1 MEFPKI
7 FSAPK
12 NFRTILHSKTVSS
25 SFTGSLLICTCC
37 GQRNT
42 RDKDAIFGVPE
53 RFPSDFLPKELK
65 MVRHFLR
72 KQNEMKCSN
81 AGRIT
86 LRAAAVE
93 VSNTDLVID
102 NGWP

>member
-1 MEFPKI
+1 MSFGCTRLDVFFFVMKMI
-7 FSAPK
+7 FYQL
-12 NFRTILHSKTVSS
+12 FFL
-25 SFTGSLLICTCC
+25 SFFLTCC

-42 RDKDAIFGVPE
+42 RNKNAIFGVPE
-53 RFPSDFLPKELK
+53 RFPSDSLPKELE
-65 MVRHFLR
+65 MVRHFFR

-102 NGWP
+102 IGWP